1 MSLRIIALDIDLCPG
16 SLLLLTWVRC
26 LAVSSLREDRCRRRH
41 RGLQRQPMMASMVPS
56 VLKLRFADCL
66 FHHLRPAPWSPLVGH
81 LLWVTSSQAR
91 PAAAPWSTSWSASRL
106 VSGTFCAIR
115 DHQKVTWAEGC
126 PMPKDEHGRH
136 QPKAHMA
143 DIHPSQRQPVRR
155 AAPAARLA
163 GRGDEWASLLHQAP
177 PSSSGAARE
186 GRCPRDAAHHVGTSR
201 RGQSETGPST
211 GAQISVASI
220 FRSRMAVCPASWNW
234 GFRSTV

>member
-1 MSLRIIALDIDLCPG
+1 
-16 SLLLLTWVRC
+16 
-26 LAVSSLREDRCRRRH
+26 
-41 RGLQRQPMMASMVPS
+41 MMASKVPS

-66 FHHLRPAPWSPLVGH
+66 FHHLRPVPWSPRPGH
-81 LLWVTSSQAR
+81 LCGVTSSQPR
-91 PAAAPWSTSWSASRL
+91 HAAAPRSASWSTSWSASRL
-106 VSGTFCAIR
+106 VSGTSCAIR

-126 PMPKDEHGRH
+126 PVPKDEHGRH

-177 PSSSGAARE
+177 PSSSGAACE

-220 FRSRMAVCPASWNW
+220 SRSRMAVCGASRNW
-234 GFRSTV
+234 GFRSSVWSQHSEWSNIRTFGLSGGFRP